1 MIVRTVIRF
10 SRCCTGWAPG
20 SSAEGDIA
28 PPIRDILRRQGNRG
42 AVPGEVE
49 GLDLDTRRPV
59 VRSET
64 VAQKASAQSASES
77 WAGSAKRAPCES
89 GHGPASRQLGGL
101 RRRRRVGRRGIR
113 ARVLK
118 SHELGHAQPD
128 AMGPTWR
135 PAVFGSRSP
144 PVSPPAPSMRGSRD
158 RQRCD
163 AGWEAANGG
172 RDALPAQAGEA
183 DGQSEMRVSSPKR
196 GPTATRGRRS
206 VRYSY
211 SVRDQQPALA
221 LSESSAATTTTRS
234 ACEDRPLRRGG
245 HR

>member
-1 MIVRTVIRF
+1 M
-10 SRCCTGWAPG
+10 
-20 SSAEGDIA
+20 
-28 PPIRDILRRQGNRG
+28 
-42 AVPGEVE
+42 PGEVE

-144 PVSPPAPSMRGSRD
+144 PVSPPAPSMRGTRARADPGISQVSAND
-158 RQRCD
+158 RQGRGARG
-163 AGWEAANGG
+163 AGCPASASPFADSRHVSGLSPLQPRTRDFPFRRG
-172 RDALPAQAGEA
+172 RAESRRDDCLSRNRAVTSAEPTPQRACPHFTGNDAQAFT
-183 DGQSEMRVSSPKR
+183 RRRKR
-196 GPTATRGRRS
+196 RREPPP
-206 VRYSY
+206 R
-211 SVRDQQPALA
+211 LH
-221 LSESSAATTTTRS
+221 T
-234 ACEDRPLRRGG
+234 DR
-245 HR
+245 